1 MYSRF
6 AVFVVVALLSAC
18 ATQNRPVQLISGG
31 GPVYPLVAKE
41 RGVQGYVTVVYDIAV
56 DGSVVN
62 LEVLVSEPAGIF
74 DQAAL
79 TAVSSWRFNPR
90 IIDGKAVAA
99 RRRQSTV
106 TFKLGDGKAYD
117 EF

>member
-41 RGVQGYVTVVYDIAV
+41 RGVQGYVTVVYDLSLIH
-56 DGSVVN
+56 
-62 LEVLVSEPAGIF
+62 I
-74 DQAAL
+74 
-79 TAVSSWRFNPR
+79 
-90 IIDGKAVAA
+90 
-99 RRRQSTV
+99 
-106 TFKLGDGKAYD
+106 
-117 EF
+117 